1 MSNETKEKL
10 FHKKVVN
17 LAWAGVGFS
26 ALYWFFE
33 SVRDVILFEKG
44 YLFERLFFPDA
55 MSFWMRFLV
64 VSILILF
71 GIHAESYR
79 KKRFKYDYEKK
90 IRPVYSTKI
99 FLIGFSYSGLYWIL
113 ESVRDTFVFEKANI
127 VTSIFNPGPLALWMR
142 LLTVFIIVLFSLY
155 YQTLVN
161 ERRRM
166 EEKFQKEQNML
177 EQKIA
182 ERTSELTKTL
192 TRLKK
197 EMEEKDQIRE
207 QLYHAQK
214 MEAIGLLAGGIA
226 HDFGNILQG
235 IRGIAEAAMMDIDEN
250 SQQYQD
256 YQEVLNLAKTAS
268 RVVHKIVHFSRRQ
281 PMKFHLMNVNTIIED
296 SGNMIK
302 RWIGK
307 DIIFETDLDQDL
319 WLTHINHTALEQVI
333 LNMAINAKDAMPEG
347 GRFMIKTENKVSDEM
362 QCENISPDHCHQCVC
377 LSFSD
382 TGMGMDSETLEHIF
396 EPYYSTKTSGDG
408 TGLGLSVVYGII
420 KQHNGWIKVT
430 SEVGKGTTF
439 KIFFPVG
446 SEKGEEKTSETVSFV
461 ESYEGFHGTL
471 IMGDGKDTLEQS
483 MNA

>member
-1 MSNETKEKL
+1 MSNGTKEIL

-17 LAWAGVGFS
+17 LAWVGVGFS

-55 MSFWMRFLV
+55 MSFWMRLLV

-79 KKRFKYDYEKK
+79 KRRFEYDYEKK
-90 IRPVYSTKI
+90 IKPVYSTKI
-99 FLIGFSYSGLYWIL
+99 FMIGFSYSGLYWIL
-113 ESVRDTFVFEKANI
+113 ESVRDTFVFEKGDI
-127 VTSIFNPGPLALWMR
+127 LSSIFNPGPVGLWMR
-142 LLTVFIIVLFSLY
+142 LLTVFIIVLLSLY
-155 YQTLVN
+155 YQTLVD
-161 ERRRM
+161 ERRKM
-166 EEKFQKEQNML
+166 AEKFQKEQNIL

-192 TRLKK
+192 TRLKR

-207 QLYHAQK
+207 QLFHAQK

-226 HDFGNILQG
+226 HDFGNLLQG
-235 IRGIAEAAMMDIDEN
+235 IRGIAEAAMMDIDED

-256 YQEVLNLAKTAS
+256 YREVLDLAKTAS

-281 PMKFHLMNVNTIIED
+281 PMKFHLMNINAIIED
-296 SGNMIK
+296 SGTMIQ

-319 WLTHINHTALEQVI
+319 WLTHVNHTALEQVI

-347 GRFMIKTENKVSDEM
+347 GRFMIKTENKVTDEKE
-362 QCENISPDHCHQCVC
+362 CENISSDNSCKCVC
-377 LSFSD
+377 LLFSD
-382 TGMGMDSETLEHIF
+382 TGTRMDSETIEHIF
-396 EPYYSTKTSGDG
+396 EPYYSTKTSGEG

-430 SEVGKGTTF
+430 SEVGKGSIF
-439 KIFFPVG
+439 KIFFPVE
-446 SEKGEEKTSETVSFV
+446 SEKGEEKVSETFSFV
-461 ESYEGFHGTL
+461 DSYKGCNGTL
-471 IMGDGKDTLEQS
+471 IMSDGKDTPEHS